1 MIQRAM
7 RDPEGAMLSLGFGQL
22 SLRASF
28 PVSMSGSGRSFTAY
42 VFARE
47 APALRRAADSAVA
60 RPVLWPVATD
70 DASPVRRGQAGHQ
83 QRESGVEPAQPSTPG
98 NESLQLSPPDNESL
112 QPPTPDR
119 GSPELP
125 LVPAPST
132 DGNLGRD
139 TSPAATASTT
149 DTRTAAE
156 QPVLQQSDATAK
168 PASKK
173 ASVRSP
179 KRPIGPGEVDGPVQ
193 PTGLRRSLRATSA
206 RTAALP
212 VPPVVGTRA
221 LCAPHVSQRTMK
233 LRVFPLSSFTRFSV
247 CLLTAGAGRA
257 GGHEAD
263 QTGGRGRAGGRQAEQ
278 ARSGIPTRPA
288 WSEPN
293 VDRCNCAIMTRTDD
307 CD

>member
-1 MIQRAM
+1 MASLERCTHAYSFWEGVPIPAREAFGKLVARSDGVQGVAVIQRAM

-60 RPVLWPVATD
+60 RPVVRPVATD
-70 DASPVRRGQAGHQ
+70 GGSPVRRGQAGHQ
-83 QRESGVEPAQPSTPG
+83 DRESDLEPAQPSTPG
-98 NESLQLSPPDNESL
+98 NESQQVPSPDNESL

-132 DGNLGRD
+132 DSNLGRG

-168 PASKK
+168 PTPEK

-193 PTGLRRSLRATSA
+193 PTGLRRSSRAASA
-206 RTAALP
+206 RTA
-212 VPPVVGTRA
+212 VPPVPQAVRSSA
-221 LCAPHVSQRTMK
+221 LDAH
-233 LRVFPLSSFTRFSV
+233 
-247 CLLTAGAGRA
+247 
-257 GGHEAD
+257 
-263 QTGGRGRAGGRQAEQ
+263 
-278 ARSGIPTRPA
+278 PTCHY
-288 WSEPN
+288 
-293 VDRCNCAIMTRTDD
+293 VV
-307 CD
+307 